1 MVLIFAEKWKEEGG
15 ALLMGYEMFR
25 LLSSKKATMTKSRS
39 RSKVK
44 KPEVIDVEE
53 EEKHKSLLIGE

>member
-1 MVLIFAEKWKEEGG
+1 
-15 ALLMGYEMFR
+15 MGYEMFR

-44 KPEVIDVEE
+44 KPEVIDIDE
-53 EEKHKSLLIGE
+53 EEKHKSLLIGVYLLIVTRNVKCKTTH